1 MKKLMFCGFILLTS
15 PILLISCGGGAADT
29 EAAASPEEKLKG
41 KWKIVEATGEWAEMN
56 KGTIY
61 SFDGKAFSTAAMG
74 IESKGTITTLS
85 DTAFI
90 VKFDNLEN
98 DFPYSYHFEG
108 EKLIIE
114 AGSVGQVFTLEKQ

>member
-1 MKKLMFCGFILLTS
+1 MKKLMFYGFILFAS
-15 PILLISCGGGAADT
+15 PILITSCGGGGADA
-29 EAAASPEEKLKG
+29 EAAATPEGKLKG

-61 SFDGKAFSTAAMG
+61 SFDGTAFSTSAMG
-74 IESKGTITTLS
+74 IESKGTITTLT
-85 DTAFI
+85 DKEFI

-98 DFPYSYHFEG
+98 DFPYTYKFEG
-108 EKLIIE
+108 DKLIIE